1 MVFKR
6 FSILVTLRV
15 FCLFGMLCLE
25 AWVILEAEWVAT
37 AMILGAL
44 ILFQTFDLIRYV
56 SKTNRDLSNFLES
69 IRHHDFTAGFSSG
82 DRGSSFEALK
92 DSFNGIIHEFR
103 RLEAEKESHYH
114 YLQTVIEHI
123 GVALICFESGGEV
136 MLMNKAAKE
145 LLAKPYMKKIG
156 ALEKVDE
163 KLLSVVKKLN
173 SGERE
178 LIKLLVQ
185 GELRQVAIQATEFK
199 LMDVSYKL
207 LSLQDIRSEL
217 DNREVEAW
225 QKLIRVLTHEIMN
238 SVTPVSTLSGVL
250 GGILSDENK
259 AVRSPENINQ
269 EDLDDLHTGLA
280 SIESRSRGLL
290 KFVSAYRSLLKIPK
304 PVFREVTVADMLQRI
319 KTLLQPDLA
328 ARDIQINLLLPREEL
343 LIQADSGL
351 VEQVLINLIKNAME
365 ALVEQENALI
375 EISAS
380 RRKEHEVV
388 IQIRDNGP
396 GIEEEFVEQI
406 FVPFFTTKKEGSGI
420 GLSLSRQIMHLHKG
434 ALTMQTARGEGTVFT
449 LFF

>member
-6 FSILVTLRV
+6 FALLVTLRV
-15 FCLFGMLCLE
+15 LVLFGLLCLE
-25 AWVILEAEWVAT
+25 SWVILEAQWIAT
-37 AMILGAL
+37 SITLGIIIVLSTA
-44 ILFQTFDLIRYV
+44 DLIRYV

-82 DRGSSFEALK
+82 DRGGSFEALK

-136 MLMNKAAKE
+136 MLMNKAAKV

-163 KLLSVVKKLN
+163 KLLSLIHKLN
-173 SGERE
+173 SGESE

-250 GGILSDENK
+250 VSILQDENK
-259 AVRSPENINQ
+259 QLLRPENLSMEDV
-269 EDLDDLHTGLA
+269 EDLQAGLS
-280 SIESRSRGLL
+280 SIESRSRGML

-304 PVFREVTVADMLQRI
+304 PVFREVAVADMLQRI
-319 KTLLQPDLA
+319 KTLLQADLA
-328 ARDIQINLLLPREEL
+328 ARNIQINLLPSREEL
-343 LIQADSGL
+343 LIQADSEL

-365 ALVEQENALI
+365 ALVGEENALI
-375 EISAS
+375 EISSA

-396 GIEEEFVEQI
+396 GIEDEFVDQI
-406 FVPFFTTKKEGSGI
+406 FIPFFTSKKEGSGI

-434 ALTMQTARGEGTVFT
+434 SITMQTAWGEGTVFT
-449 LFF
+449 LIF

>member
-1 MVFKR
+1 MVVLRVLVLFGLLCAESWVVFEGKWIAT
-6 FSILVTLRV
+6 SILL
-15 FCLFGMLCLE
+15 G
-25 AWVILEAEWVAT
+25 ILIV
-37 AMILGAL
+37 LL
-44 ILFQTFDLIRYV
+44 TFDLIRYV

-82 DRGSSFEALK
+82 DRGGSFEGLK

-136 MLMNKAAKE
+136 LLMNKAAKE

-178 LIKLLVQ
+178 LIKLLVH

-199 LMDVSYKL
+199 LMEVSYKL

-217 DNREVEAW
+217 DTRELEAW

-250 GGILSDENK
+250 GGILQDENK
-259 AVRSPENINQ
+259 QLRSPETISR
-269 EDLDDLHTGLA
+269 EDLEDLQAGLG

-328 ARDIQINLLLPREEL
+328 ARNIQITLLLPRQEL
-343 LIQADSGL
+343 LIQADSEL

-365 ALVEQENALI
+365 ALNGEENALI
-375 EISAS
+375 EISAT
-380 RRKEHEVV
+380 RRKEHEVI

-396 GIEEEFVEQI
+396 GIEDEFAEQI

-420 GLSLSRQIMHLHKG
+420 GLSLSRQIMQLHKG
-434 ALTMQTARGEGTVFT
+434 AITMQTAHGEGTVFT
-449 LFF
+449 LVF